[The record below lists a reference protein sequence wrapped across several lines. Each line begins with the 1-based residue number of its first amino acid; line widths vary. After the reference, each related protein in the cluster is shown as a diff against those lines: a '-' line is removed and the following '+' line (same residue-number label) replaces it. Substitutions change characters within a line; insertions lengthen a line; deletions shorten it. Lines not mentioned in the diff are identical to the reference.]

1 MHKSTQ
7 FGWLDNSRNNKM
19 GGNYIFFILC
29 LLFLSSTRG
38 KWTYSGDQIL
48 RLSVTNDYEA
58 QLVLGLRGYDFW
70 TEVGLN
76 RYSMQCLRKKEN
88 YWSYEILD
96 QLQKQQIKDTPP
108 KPPIVYRILDF
119 FIENKIVHKINSN
132 NSYIICSHLDK
143 HQNCYFLICNECGL
157 VEECCNE
164 ELKKAILHTTSKND
178 FLEQNI
184 SLEIMGLCK
193 NCQNKL

>member
-1 MHKSTQ
+1 MNYCKNHDKCIEQVIKNVNQ
-7 FGWLDNSRNNKM
+7 FCDSNNLK
-19 GGNYIFFILC
+19 LTK
-29 LLFLSSTRG
+29 LRE
-38 KWTYSGDQIL
+38 QIL
-48 RLSVTNDYEA
+48 RIICQNHKSIKA
-58 QLVLGLRGYDFW
+58 
-70 TEVGLN
+70 
-76 RYSMQCLRKKEN
+76 
-88 YWSYEILD
+88 YEILD